1 MLFGC
6 DDPWLDKLILLPLLL
21 LLLYLIPSI
30 PFELTAL
37 GVRWSQQWYLVV
49 VIAILR
55 DSTRVEV
62 MVHCIFL
69 RTFHASLFG
78 SPNFSC
84 YFPSSKSNIG

>member
-37 GVRWSQQWYLVV
+37 VFDGVNNG
-49 VIAILR
+49 I
-55 DSTRVEV
+55 
-62 MVHCIFL
+62 
-69 RTFHASLFG
+69 
-78 SPNFSC
+78 
-84 YFPSSKSNIG
+84 